1 MKALNYVAF
10 FLFIT
15 LLSCGGK
22 SKEPNISVKQAK
34 NRLQDVNKALVE
46 RDRELIESYIER
58 NRLDG
63 VESNGAGLYYKI
75 WGNSSEPLIV
85 NGNIVSIEY
94 RVTLLDG
101 TLCYSSD
108 NSRPKEFTVG
118 YGRVEAGLEMAMV
131 LMRKGQ
137 SAKLILPPHLAHGLL
152 GDNNLIPPRS
162 IIVYDVHVINVVV
175 K

>member
-1 MKALNYVAF
+1 MRTRYSAIF
-10 FLFIT
+10 FLAFA

-22 SKEPNISVKQAK
+22 SNEPNISSKQAK
-34 NRLQDVNKALVE
+34 DRLQYVNKALVE
-46 RDRELIESYIER
+46 RDRELIEAYIER
-58 NRLDG
+58 HRLGG

-75 WGNSSEPLIV
+75 WGNSSEPLIG
-85 NGNIVSIEY
+85 NGNIVTLNY
-94 RVTLLDG
+94 RITLLDG

-108 NSRPKEFTVG
+108 NSKPKEFTVG
-118 YGRVEAGLEMAMV
+118 YGGVETGLEMAML